1 MQRKFRAKNRVQ
13 RTRFE
18 TAGGETRTR
27 IDTAERRAYIDG
39 AESSERRSATFEEE
53 TGPCGARPTTG
64 MIEVADRR
72 FRPARLLLP
81 GGAGSHTWDTLGLR
95 PGVQTIASEEMS
107 SPTVTPRAMTRP
119 GTTRRLGQ

>member
-1 MQRKFRAKNRVQ
+1 MRLAHRLRSWL
-13 RTRFE
+13 
-18 TAGGETRTR
+18 GETPNGALTPPNGEPTL
-27 IDTAERRAYIDG
+27 TAPKVAN
-39 AESSERRSATFEEE
+39 AAPQLSKEE

-64 MIEVADRR
+64 MFEVADRR

-107 SPTVTPRAMTRP
+107 SPTVTAPAP
-119 GTTRRLGQ
+119 